1 MDKAKLTEALREH
14 PLTKSL
20 PDRRLERFAKAGD
33 YEVYRDAEAIVTEG
47 MPADAVYL
55 ILDGR
60 AAVTRKEAGDRRLA
74 ELGGGEILG
83 EMSLVETAA
92 RSATVLAVG
101 ECRVFRLPNQEIMR
115 LAEEDP
121 RCMNRILVAIIRTL
135 SNRLRKMNNAM
146 AAVAQLTDWLDDG
159 MR

>member
-92 RSATVLAVG
+92 RDEFHCEKGPALMVADLVNLHDIGMSESGGGFRFGAKSRHILRSCQGAV
-101 ECRVFRLPNQEIMR
+101 PNQFQR
-115 LAEEDP
+115 LDQH
-121 RCMNRILVAIIRTL
+121 
-135 SNRLRKMNNAM
+135 S
-146 AAVAQLTDWLDDG
+146 
-159 MR
+159 